1 MDRLHTYY
9 NKENDLQVLTWAACF
24 DTAKSSTSIDSRS
37 SQAVR
42 DPRVFIE
49 KLCTKETRRVA
60 RDAGESVIKPA
71 TEEIPPLAIFYG
83 IQGAIHT
90 QTHTD
95 I

>member
-1 MDRLHTYY
+1 
-9 NKENDLQVLTWAACF
+9 
-24 DTAKSSTSIDSRS
+24 
-37 SQAVR
+37 VR

-83 IQGAIHT
+83 VQEQYTHKHT
-90 QTHTD
+90 HAH